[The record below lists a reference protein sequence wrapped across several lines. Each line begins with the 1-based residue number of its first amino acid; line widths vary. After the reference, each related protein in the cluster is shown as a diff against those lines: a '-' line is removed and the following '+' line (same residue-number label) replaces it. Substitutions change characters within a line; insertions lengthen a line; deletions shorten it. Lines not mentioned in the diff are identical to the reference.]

1 MNKII
6 YKGMNEILNICFEMV
21 VVDNNVVIFIVMD
34 IKVINTNRFSYV
46 IYDSIFNVFLFCVNI
61 YCFFCIDVL
70 LFL

>member
-34 IKVINTNRFSYV
+34 IKVINMNRFSYV
-46 IYDSIFNVFLFCVNI
+46 IYDLIFNVFLFCVYIN
-61 YCFFCIDVL
+61 CFFCKDGL

>member
-34 IKVINTNRFSYV
+34 IKVINMNRFSYV
-46 IYDSIFNVFLFCVNI
+46 IYDLIFNVFLFCVNI

>member
-34 IKVINTNRFSYV
+34 IKVINMNRFSYV
-46 IYDSIFNVFLFCVNI
+46 IYDLIFNVFLFCVNI

-70 LFL
+70 LYL